1 MYSQEQLRA
10 LLLEKSKD
18 SVLFQKIVQ
27 NVLKTNE
34 SFINVNSQLIT
45 KLSQFVTV
53 GFVFIVFVILVFIIP
68 AVICYFIYYIISE
81 LKLKV
86 LNHLI
91 FYVVVIWLYYYI
103 MSDYLLLTII
113 LLFFTMGEVL

>member
-1 MYSQEQLRA
+1 MYSQEQLRT
-10 LLLEKSKD
+10 LLLEKSKN

-45 KLSQFVTV
+45 KLLQFVTF
-53 GFVFIVFVILVFIIP
+53 GLVFIAFILLVFVIPALIIN
-68 AVICYFIYYIISE
+68 YLHYSLDK
-81 LKLKV
+81 LKLKL
-86 LNHLI
+86 LNHAL
-91 FYVVVIWLYYYI
+91 FYVVVIGIYYYI

-113 LLFFTMGEVL
+113 LLFFTMGEVI